1 MRAKGVIALLPL
13 LVASGVTAA
22 CSSGSSGA
30 APAALVSNALS
41 CGRVVDQ
48 DNTGYLGGP
57 LTAGREIALLTGLER
72 AGGAARISA
81 GTLDAAD
88 RGILDLAGIDLLGYS
103 GSKLS
108 GDAAAFARAE
118 LSYSANSGDPVD
130 TSYARPLES
139 GIAVLAKDCPLG
151 LAPTQR
157 PAAATGTRTG
167 TITSQSNNDD

>member
-1 MRAKGVIALLPL
+1 MRAKGAIALLPL
-13 LVASGVTAA
+13 LVAPGVTVG
-22 CSSGSSGA
+22 CSSGA
-30 APAALVSNALS
+30 APVAPVSNPLS

-81 GTLDAAD
+81 GKLDAAD
-88 RGILDLAGIDLLGYS
+88 RSTLDLVGVDLLGYS

-108 GDAAAFARAE
+108 GDATAFARAE
-118 LSYSANSGDPVD
+118 LSYSASSGDPVD
-130 TSYARPLES
+130 TSYAQPLES

-151 LAPTQR
+151 LALDAR
-157 PAAATGTRTG
+157 RRASSGRAAATRPPY
-167 TITSQSNNDD
+167 QDNH

>member
-1 MRAKGVIALLPL
+1 MRISGGPAKAAIALLPL
-13 LVASGVTAA
+13 LVASGLTAG
-22 CSSGSSGA
+22 CSSGA
-30 APAALVSNALS
+30 APALPVSNSLS

-108 GDAAAFARAE
+108 TDATAFAQAE
-118 LSYSANSGDPVD
+118 LSYSANSDDPVD

-139 GIAVLAKDCPLG
+139 GIAVLAKDCPSG
-151 LAPTQR
+151 PAP
-157 PAAATGTRTG
+157 AG
-167 TITSQSNNDD
+167 